1 MQNLDKEFIEI
12 YKEIGRGQG
21 IDESFLAIFAR
32 LYIEPEEI
40 AMEDLAKETG
50 YSLAS
55 VCNKIKMF
63 GDILPLKKF
72 RKPGSKK
79 VYLYMEKDMMGMVK
93 QALILKQ
100 EHCIRIIKERLPKIL
115 REYKTKVKSERDK
128 QKLKILENYY
138 SQMLKFEIILEKTA
152 KELDKI

>member
-21 IDESFLAIFAR
+21 VDESFLTIFAR
-32 LYIEPEEI
+32 LYIEPGEL
-40 AMEDLAKETG
+40 AMEELAKETG

-55 VCNKIKMF
+55 ICNKIKMF
-63 GDILPLKKF
+63 GNIIPIKKV

-79 VYLYMEKDMMGMVK
+79 VYLYMEKDMVGMVK

-100 EHCIRIIKERLPKIL
+100 QYGINIIKEKLPRIL
-115 REYKTKVKSERDK
+115 KEYKFKAKSERNK
-128 QKLKILENYY
+128 KKLKILEDYY
-138 SQMLKFEIILEKTA
+138 SQSLKFEIILKKMV